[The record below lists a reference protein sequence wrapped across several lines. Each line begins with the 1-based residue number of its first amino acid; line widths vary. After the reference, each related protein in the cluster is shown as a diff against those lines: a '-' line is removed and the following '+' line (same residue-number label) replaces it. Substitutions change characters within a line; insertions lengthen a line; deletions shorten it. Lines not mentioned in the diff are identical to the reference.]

1 MLHPTASWCCRF
13 QQLGVVGAHST
24 CPFSFTL
31 VGVGLG
37 VQRISGLRLS
47 LTPLLPG
54 SGAPM
59 PNTAATV
66 VQDFDHLHQ
75 LVVESA

>member
-1 MLHPTASWCCRF
+1 MTFF